1 MSSLSLKGR
10 GSVGLTFLCDSLD
23 MTSNHFIL
31 YSPEYTPFQLATY
44 DGIAPFSFL
53 LQSFDDPL

>member
-1 MSSLSLKGR
+1 MSTE
-10 GSVGLTFLCDSLD
+10 LTFLSDSLD

-31 YSPEYTPFQLATY
+31 NSPEYTPFQLAAY